1 MQEVL
6 RRAKARKDAGQDGFT
21 LIELLIVI
29 LIIGILAA
37 IVVVALSGT
46 SGDAKAKACS
56 ADTSNVHSAF
66 SNYGVNATL
75 PAATGV
81 PVAGG
86 VIPNSGSAV
95 LYDFTP
101 YLTADLAPLTPSFIS
116 KIPADVT
123 AYLVTAKA
131 GVALAAPV
139 IIVGPAAGAPAG
151 CTTAGM

>member
-1 MQEVL
+1 MHEVL
-6 RRAKARKDAGQDGFT
+6 RRAKARKEGGQDGFT

-66 SNYGVNATL
+66 ANYTVNAAL
-75 PAATGV
+75 PVATGV
-81 PVAGG
+81 AVVNA
-86 VIPNSGSAV
+86 VIPNSGSATT
-95 LYDFTP
+95 YDFTP
-101 YLTADLAPLTPSFIS
+101 YLPADLAVLTPSFIS
-116 KIPADVT
+116 KIPTDVI

-139 IIVGPAAGAPAG
+139 NIVGPANGNPG
-151 CTTAGM
+151 CTAAGM